1 MNRRADST
9 DLVSD
14 RDSSANLRTAQIL
27 IVVIATLLHTV
38 FLSKARPLQSAN
50 DRSRWCTVWSL
61 VERGTFQIDEIRQ
74 RPGWDTIDMVHVDDH
89 FYSTKP
95 PLLTSV
101 VAGITWCLQRMTGW
115 NLFDQLQPL
124 TFLVLLLVNIVPFT
138 ASLLIWIAILN
149 RCSTQPW
156 TRLFGLAIAAFGTL
170 LTPFLMTLNNHTVA
184 AASTTFA
191 IYALIR
197 ILQSDDESRQSWSF
211 ALCGFSVAWTAA
223 NELPA
228 FLLVAIAFVL
238 TYRCSARKTLLF
250 FVPAAAIPLIAFVA
264 SNVLATG
271 SLKPTY
277 ADYGTDKYRFVI
289 DGVPSYWMNPQGVDR
304 NLDSPLWYLFHCTVG
319 HHGLFS
325 LTPIALFALLGWL
338 SAFFMRTDSTD
349 LDDAN
354 HESAQD
360 QLVELSSRKRSLR
373 TLLWLGLLVS
383 TVVVAFYLTRT
394 QNYNFGGVSCALRW
408 ALWFTP
414 LWLVGIVPVLD
425 LCAKSRI
432 SRCVAVMLGLVSMY
446 SAWQP
451 IDNPWRQPWLF
462 HYMENRGWIDY
473 SDPPVELKKPL
484 WTWFASLPESAD
496 GEPAWIEFTVAQ
508 SGLTPRT
515 VRLTAQPVSKE
526 QRNSLI
532 TMEVR
537 ESWGDSK
544 RSDRNRTLLIDAQ
557 QFNRGAP
564 PADFVRWDNPNVT
577 VEEQQADLAFVR
589 GLPRKV
595 PYEARVTRYLKTP
608 LRREALQC
616 VQAAAHVTFGKDD
629 SEKPM
634 NHRCDVWL
642 SDDVPFGVAQVE
654 FRVSD
659 SQSGATFFQE
669 RWTVKDC
676 SPKVKPYSMP

>member
-1 MNRRADST
+1 MSDAA
-9 DLVSD
+9 D
-14 RDSSANLRTAQIL
+14 RDSSTVLRTAQIL

-38 FLSKARPLQSAN
+38 FLSKAKPLQSAN

-74 RPGWDTIDMVHVDDH
+74 RSGWDTIDLVHVNDH

-115 NLFDQLQPL
+115 NLFDHLQTL
-124 TFLVLLLVNIVPFT
+124 TFLVLLLVNIVPFS
-138 ASLLIWIAILN
+138 ASLLIWIAIVN
-149 RCSTQPW
+149 RCSSQPW
-156 TRLFGLAIAAFGTL
+156 TRLFGVAIAAFGTL

-191 IYALIR
+191 IYALMR
-197 ILQSDDESRQSWSF
+197 ILQSDDDSGPGWPF
-211 ALCGFSVAWTAA
+211 ALCGLSVAWTAA

-238 TYRCSARKTLLF
+238 AYRCSPRKTMLF
-250 FVPAAAIPLIAFVA
+250 FLPAAAIPLIAFVA
-264 SNVLATG
+264 SNVIATG

-325 LTPIALFALLGWL
+325 LTPIALLALFGWL
-338 SAFFMRTDSTD
+338 GAFVMRTDSTGN
-349 LDDAN
+349 DDA
-354 HESAQD
+354 SRQSV
-360 QLVELSSRKRSLR
+360 QVSSFDMPLRKRVLR
-373 TLLWLGLLVS
+373 TLLWLGLVVS

-394 QNYNFGGVSCALRW
+394 QNYNYGGVSCGLRW
-408 ALWFTP
+408 ALWLTP
-414 LWLVGIVPVLD
+414 LWLVGTLPVLD
-425 LCAKSRI
+425 LCAKSRTA
-432 SRCVAVMLGLVSMY
+432 RGVAVVLGLVSMY

-473 SDPPVELKKPL
+473 SDSPVDLKKPL
-484 WTWFASLPESAD
+484 WTWFASVPESAD
-496 GEPAWIEFTVAQ
+496 GEPSWIEFTVAQ
-508 SGLTPRT
+508 SGLAPRT

-526 QRNSLI
+526 PRSTLVKLD
-532 TMEVR
+532 VR
-537 ESWGDSK
+537 ESMGDSK
-544 RSDRNRTLLIDAQ
+544 LSDRDRTILIDAEL
-557 QFNRGAP
+557 FNRGAP
-564 PADFVRWDNPNVT
+564 PAECLRWENPNVT
-577 VEEQQADLAFVR
+577 PEQQQSDLAFVR

-595 PYEARVTRYLKTP
+595 PYEARVTRYLKTA
-608 LRREALQC
+608 LRREALHC
-616 VQAAAHVTFGKDD
+616 VQAAAHVTFAKDD

-659 SQSGATFFQE
+659 PQNGATLFQE